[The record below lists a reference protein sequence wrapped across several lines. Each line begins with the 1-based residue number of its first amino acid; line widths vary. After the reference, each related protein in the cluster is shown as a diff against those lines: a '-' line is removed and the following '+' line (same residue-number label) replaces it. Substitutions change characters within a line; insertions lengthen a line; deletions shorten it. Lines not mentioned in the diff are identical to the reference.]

1 MHLRQIYLP
10 HPKIFRWRREM
21 AVVTVDYTGMQGHV
35 YTLLLEGGHYYVGWS
50 SSVEHRI
57 AQHFSGTGSRWT
69 PRPPAVQVLTCVAG
83 DTRLED
89 VVTQLAEGAGRALVP
104 NAP

>member
-1 MHLRQIYLP
+1 
-10 HPKIFRWRREM
+10 M

-69 PRPPAVQVLTCVAG
+69 TRHPAVQVLTCVAG
-83 DTRLED
+83 DARLED
-89 VVTQLAEGAGRALVP
+89 VVTQLAEGAGRALVRP
-104 NAP
+104 RRIQLLVMLSVIHRTP

>member
-1 MHLRQIYLP
+1 
-10 HPKIFRWRREM
+10 M
-21 AVVTVDYTGMQGHV
+21 AAVTVDYTSMQGHV

-50 SSVEHRI
+50 STVEHRI

-69 PRPPAVQVLTCVAG
+69 TRHPAVQVLTCVAG